1 MAVPELSVVT
11 GASGFT
17 GRHIARRLLNMNER
31 VLNLTRHPERRG
43 KTGDQIPAVPFNFG
57 KPDELTDSL
66 RGATTLYNTYWI
78 RFPHGTLTFD
88 EAVRNTITLV
98 KAAKDAGIRRFV
110 HVSVTSP
117 SFDSPLPYF
126 RES

>member
-31 VLNLTRHPERRG
+31 VLNLTGHPERRG

-88 EAVRNTITLV
+88 LASI
-98 KAAKDAGIRRFV
+98 
-110 HVSVTSP
+110 
-117 SFDSPLPYF
+117 
-126 RES
+126 

>member
-31 VLNLTRHPERRG
+31 VLNLTGHPERRG
-43 KTGDQIPAVPFNFG
+43 KTGDRIPAVPFNFG
-57 KPDELTDSL
+57 KLDELTDSL

-88 EAVRNTITLV
+88 LASI
-98 KAAKDAGIRRFV
+98 
-110 HVSVTSP
+110 
-117 SFDSPLPYF
+117 
-126 RES
+126 